1 MAKKSTKLGDAE
13 KQQEGTYLIRRPSIG
28 IIRVPIRGIT
38 PLVVHAWSAK
48 ARGKMLAN
56 QQKGDEKGTGAKESK
71 AKRNPTEDYNGAR
84 YVFKDKKGEWDGVP
98 AVAFKASLVE
108 SCRQVAGLTMTDA
121 RRMLF
126 VRYDGVTHYHSPY
139 SCKTEIGLVRIY
151 GEPEMREDAV
161 RINNG
166 RSTDLCFRPQYWP
179 WTAMLQIEFNASL
192 LKPDA
197 IVNLVATAGY
207 WEGVCE
213 WRPGSKQSNSGQL
226 GRWEV
231 DDSKTVG

>member
-1 MAKKSTKLGDAE
+1 MAKKTEKAE
-13 KQQEGTYLIRRPSIG
+13 DVQQGVYKIQRPTIG
-28 IIRVPIRGIT
+28 FLRIPIKGIT

-48 ARGKMLAN
+48 ARALMLAN
-56 QQKGDEKGTGAKESK
+56 QQKDEEKGTK
-71 AKRNPTEDYNGAR
+71 ARKNREKRNPVEDFNGAR
-84 YVFKDKKGEWDGVP
+84 YVFRDKKNEWDGVP

-108 SCRQVAGLTMTDA
+108 ACRQVAGLAMTEA

-139 SCKTEIGLVRIY
+139 SCKTEIGLVRIH

-179 WTAMLQIEFNASL
+179 WSATLQIEFNASF

-231 DDSKTVG
+231 DESKPVG